1 MKESNMYQ
9 LIEDYLVG
17 NLKGNRLIRFKSAL
31 NSDNELAREVAI
43 QKDILEALTPK
54 PEDAL
59 LQNLK
64 RLSQLYST
72 SEQATSKTDYE

>member
-9 LIEDYLVG
+9 FIEDYLVG
-17 NLKGNRLIRFKSAL
+17 NLKGNELIRFESAL
-31 NSDNELAREVAI
+31 NSDNKLAKEVTI

-64 RLSQLYST
+64 RLSLFYST
-72 SEQATSKTDYE
+72 SDQATSRTDYE